1 MISQS
6 RVTKSISFT
15 SGKGGV
21 GKSSLAAN
29 TALSMAQKGK
39 RVLLFDG
46 DLGMSNL
53 EIFFQIKPSGT
64 LIDCLNGDQSLSQV
78 VTVVDKNIDLIST
91 GSGIYDYQK
100 MSLQEKK
107 SYLDALSYFERHY
120 DYLIIDTAPG
130 ISDGV
135 LLLNASVDVCNVI
148 ITPDPSSF
156 TDSYALIKLLSHKY
170 QCKNFSITVN
180 FARNEQDGINIFKKF
195 YDVVSR
201 FLPVGLDYAGCVL
214 LDNSYRRAT
223 IHQRL
228 ILKQDPDC
236 LLSQQIHQISE
247 NLQRSCEFSK
257 SKTGL
262 QIFGELSMS
271 LA

>member
-1 MISQS
+1 MTANL
-6 RVTKSISFT
+6 RRTKSISFT

-21 GKSSLAAN
+21 GKSSLVAN
-29 TALSMAQKGK
+29 VALSLAQDRKK
-39 RVLLFDG
+39 VLLFDG

-53 EIFFQIKPSGT
+53 EIFFQVRPSGT
-64 LIDCLNGDQSLSQV
+64 LLDCLNGDQSLSQV

-91 GSGIYDYQK
+91 GSGVYEYQK
-100 MSLQEKK
+100 MSLIEKK
-107 SYLDALSYFERHY
+107 SYLDALSYFEKHY

-135 LLLNASVDVCNVI
+135 LLLNASADLCNVI

-156 TDSYALIKLLSHKY
+156 TDSYALIKILNQKY
-170 QCKNFSITVN
+170 QCMNFSITVN
-180 FARNEQDGINIFKKF
+180 FAKNEQDGINIFKKF
-195 YDVVSR
+195 YDVVSK
-201 FLPVGLDYAGCVL
+201 FLPVGLDYWGCVL

-228 ILKQDPDC
+228 ILKQDPSC
-236 LLSQQIHQISE
+236 QLSRQINHISE
-247 NLQRSCEFSK
+247 NLQRSCEFRKEK
-257 SKTGL
+257 SGL